1 MKFKV
6 GDKVRI
12 RKVETSPGQF
22 LGQAGMVGVV
32 TSIGAAPMSIDG
44 GPLEH
49 HYTMDLSWPHSPER
63 VESISFPESQ
73 IELRTD

>member
-1 MKFKV
+1 VKFEV

-12 RKVETSPGQF
+12 SKVETSPGQF
-22 LGQAGMVGVV
+22 LGQAGMIGVV
-32 TSIGAAPMSIDG
+32 TSVGAVPFSIDG

-63 VESISFPESQ
+63 VESISFLQSQ
-73 IELRTD
+73 IELRFD